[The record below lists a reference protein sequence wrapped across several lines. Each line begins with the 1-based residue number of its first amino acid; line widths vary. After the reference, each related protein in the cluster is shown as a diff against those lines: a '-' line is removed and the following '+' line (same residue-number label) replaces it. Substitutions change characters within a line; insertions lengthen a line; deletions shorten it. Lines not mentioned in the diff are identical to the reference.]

1 MNMRVEEVLSKLKQ
15 LGAEGIPPPHV
26 PRGRVGV
33 GVEGLPSTVESRLAH
48 ETPTLTLPLGTG
60 GGEEEFPAKANAH
73 IHLPPNFSAFATVG
87 QAVDLAAQQGV
98 SVLGASNYYD
108 YDVYGEFGKLALAR
122 GIYPLFGLEIIAM
135 SQPLRAAGVKINDP
149 GNPGKIYVCGKG
161 ITRFAPMNAEASRL
175 LGVIR
180 KNDSGRMKQMTA
192 KLAEAFERQ
201 GVKTGLDSEAVIDR
215 VVKRHGSPRGQVYL
229 QERHVCQAFQ
239 ERLFELVPAEGR
251 IAKLTAIFGAAPKA
265 GADDAVRIQNEIRS
279 HLMKTGKP
287 AFVEESFL
295 SMEEA
300 YELIVQ
306 LGGIPCYP
314 VLADGQNPISDY
326 EAPVERLIENLRSA
340 KVWMAEFI
348 PVRNSVETILKY
360 VPAMRQAGFAV
371 TAGTE
376 HNTLDLIGM
385 EPACLNGEA
394 VPDQIMAIFRE
405 GACVVAAHQQLNLNG
420 RVGFTDD
427 RGRLNPEYG
436 NHEDRIRRLAKIGA
450 AAVARNAANAGAWV

>member
-1 MNMRVEEVLSKLKQ
+1 
-15 LGAEGIPPPHV
+15 
-26 PRGRVGV
+26 
-33 GVEGLPSTVESRLAH
+33 LAH

-60 GGEEEFPAKANAH
+60 GGEEEGLQNVSGAPAEAESPLPEKVNAH

-87 QAVDLAAQQGV
+87 QAVDLADEQGV

-135 SQPLRAAGVKINDP
+135 SQPLRAAGVKVNDP

-180 KNDSGRMKQMTA
+180 KDDSARMKQMTA
-192 KLAEAFERQ
+192 RLAEAFERH
-201 GVKTGLDSEAVIDR
+201 GVQTGLDGEAVIDR

-265 GADDAVRIQNEIRS
+265 GADDAVKIQNEIRS

-314 VLADGQNPISDY
+314 VLADGQNPISEY
-326 EAPVERLIENLRSA
+326 ESPVEKLIENLRSA
-340 KVWMAEFI
+340 RIWMAEFI

-360 VPAMRQAGFAV
+360 VPAMRRAGFAV

-385 EPACLNGEA
+385 EPTCLNGEA

-436 NHEDRIRRLAKIGA
+436 NQDEGIRRLAKIGA

>member
-1 MNMRVEEVLSKLKQ
+1 MRVEEVLSKLKQ
-15 LGAEGIPPPHV
+15 LGAE
-26 PRGRVGV
+26 
-33 GVEGLPSTVESRLAH
+33 EAAA
-48 ETPTLTLPLGTG
+48 PL
-60 GGEEEFPAKANAH
+60 PAKVNAH
-73 IHLPPNFSAFATVG
+73 IHLPPNFSAFATVA
-87 QAVDLAAQQGV
+87 QAVDLAAEQGV

-135 SQPLRAAGVKINDP
+135 SQPLRTAGAKINDP

-161 ITRFAPMNAEASRL
+161 ITRFTPMNAEVSRL

-180 KNDSGRMKQMTA
+180 KNDSARMRQMTA
-192 KLAEAFERQ
+192 KVAEAFERH
-201 GVKTGLDSEAVIDR
+201 GVMTGLDAQAVIDR
-215 VVKRHGSPRGQVYL
+215 IVKRHGSPPAQVYL

-265 GADDAVRIQNEIRS
+265 GPDEAVKIQDEIRS

-295 SMEEA
+295 SLEEA

-314 VLADGQNPISDY
+314 VLADGQNPVSAY
-326 EAPVERLIENLRSA
+326 EAPVERLIENLKSA

-348 PVRNSVETILKY
+348 PVRNSAETILKY
-360 VPAMRQAGFAV
+360 VPAMRRAGFVV

-376 HNTLDLIGM
+376 HNTLELIGI
-385 EPACLNGEA
+385 EPTCAKRVA
-394 VPDQIMAIFRE
+394 VPEQIMAIFRE

-427 RGRLNPEYG
+427 RGQLNPAFG
-436 NHEDRIRRLAKIGA
+436 NHDERIRRLARIGA
-450 AAVARNAANAGAWV
+450 AAVARVAVRV

>member
-15 LGAEGIPPPHV
+15 LGAE
-26 PRGRVGV
+26 
-33 GVEGLPSTVESRLAH
+33 EAAA
-48 ETPTLTLPLGTG
+48 PL
-60 GGEEEFPAKANAH
+60 PAKVNAH
-73 IHLPPNFSAFATVG
+73 IHLPPNFSAFATVA
-87 QAVDLAAQQGV
+87 QAVDLAAEQGV

-135 SQPLRAAGVKINDP
+135 SQPLRTAGAKINDP

-161 ITRFAPMNAEASRL
+161 ITRFTPMNAEVSRL

-180 KNDSGRMKQMTA
+180 KNDSARMRQMTA
-192 KLAEAFERQ
+192 KVAEAFERH
-201 GVKTGLDSEAVIDR
+201 GVMTGLDAQAVIDR
-215 VVKRHGSPRGQVYL
+215 IVKRHGSPPAQVYL

-265 GADDAVRIQNEIRS
+265 GPDEAVKIQDEIRS

-295 SMEEA
+295 SLEEA

-314 VLADGQNPISDY
+314 VLADGQNPVSAY
-326 EAPVERLIENLRSA
+326 EAPVERLIENLKSA

-348 PVRNSVETILKY
+348 PVRNSAETILKY
-360 VPAMRQAGFAV
+360 VPAMRRAGFVV

-376 HNTLDLIGM
+376 HNTLELIGI
-385 EPACLNGEA
+385 EPTCAKRVA
-394 VPDQIMAIFRE
+394 VPEQIMAIFRE

-427 RGRLNPEYG
+427 RGQLNPAFG
-436 NHEDRIRRLAKIGA
+436 NHDERIRRLARIGA
-450 AAVARNAANAGAWV
+450 AAVARVAVRV

>member
-1 MNMRVEEVLSKLKQ
+1 VNMRVEEVLSKLKQ
-15 LGAEGIPPPHV
+15 LGAE
-26 PRGRVGV
+26 
-33 GVEGLPSTVESRLAH
+33 EAAA
-48 ETPTLTLPLGTG
+48 PL
-60 GGEEEFPAKANAH
+60 PAKVNAH
-73 IHLPPNFSAFATVG
+73 IHLPPNFSAFATVA
-87 QAVDLAAQQGV
+87 QAVDLAAEQGV

-135 SQPLRAAGVKINDP
+135 SQPLRTAGAKINDP

-161 ITRFAPMNAEASRL
+161 ITRFTPMNAEVSRL

-180 KNDSGRMKQMTA
+180 KNDSARMRQMTA
-192 KLAEAFERQ
+192 KVAEAFERH
-201 GVKTGLDSEAVIDR
+201 GVMTGLDAQAVIDR
-215 VVKRHGSPRGQVYL
+215 IVKRHGSPPAQVYL

-265 GADDAVRIQNEIRS
+265 GPDEAVKIQDEIRS

-295 SMEEA
+295 SLEEA

-314 VLADGQNPISDY
+314 VLADGQNPVSAY
-326 EAPVERLIENLRSA
+326 EAPVERLIENLKSA

-348 PVRNSVETILKY
+348 PVRNSAETILKY
-360 VPAMRQAGFAV
+360 VPAMRRAGFVV

-376 HNTLDLIGM
+376 HNTLELIGI
-385 EPACLNGEA
+385 EPTCAKRVA
-394 VPDQIMAIFRE
+394 VPEQIMAIFRE

-427 RGRLNPEYG
+427 RGQLNPAFG
-436 NHEDRIRRLAKIGA
+436 NHDERIRRLARIGA
-450 AAVARNAANAGAWV
+450 AAVARVAVRV